1 MGPIMSDDIAAK
13 GEAEVRRG
21 LEAVDQQR
29 AVDARREAERLA
41 AELRARAEGQSRA
54 REVARQRMWYLAAA
68 VTMMIGVVI
77 VALII
82 RS

>member
-1 MGPIMSDDIAAK
+1 MSDDTAAK

-41 AELRARAEGQSRA
+41 AELRARAEGRGRDRELA
-54 REVARQRMWYLAAA
+54 RRRMWYLAAA
-68 VTMMIGVVI
+68 VTMIGVVI
-77 VALII
+77 VALIL

>member
-1 MGPIMSDDIAAK
+1 MSDDTAAK

-41 AELRARAEGQSRA
+41 AELRARAEGLNRA
-54 REVARQRMWYLAAA
+54 REMARWRLSYLAIA
-68 VTMMIGVVI
+68 VTLIGFVI
-77 VALII
+77 ATLII

>member
-1 MGPIMSDDIAAK
+1 MSDDTAAK

-29 AVDARREAERLA
+29 AVDVRREAERLA
-41 AELRARAEGQSRA
+41 AELRAWAEGRSRA
-54 REVARQRMWYLAAA
+54 REAARRRMWYLAAA
-68 VTMMIGVVI
+68 VTVLGVVI
-77 VALII
+77 VVLII